1 MAGKKLLVGGRE
13 CHMQLGLKSGIRVR
27 CLMLEVCAC
36 LTRNMP
42 ESAKAPLFMM
52 IHSSHRVLATGHSS

>member
-1 MAGKKLLVGGRE
+1 
-13 CHMQLGLKSGIRVR
+13 MQLGLKSGIRVR